1 MMIDALMDALRK
13 EAETWLKPEHDIGD
27 WIEHAMLE
35 PSDDLYEAY
44 RDVDI
49 EDDEE
54 FEDMLDEHLV
64 AAFEEVRS

>member
-1 MMIDALMDALRK
+1 MIDALRDALRK
-13 EAETWLKPEHDIGD
+13 ETETWLKPEHDISD

-35 PSDDLYEAY
+35 PSDELYAAY
-44 RDVDI
+44 RAVDI

-64 AAFEEVRS
+64 SAWEEARS